1 MESMTPISCPTTPRW
16 NQDRPF
22 LTGRFHQET
31 RASSKFADSKRFTLD
46 SSSSGVEQAIGCYD
60 TPVQELIV
68 IDDLLS
74 ALVGIEGR
82 YISIKR
88 FHGKEDSIAFQVDPS
103 MDLALQ
109 ELAKRIFP
117 LCEYYL
123 LIDQFVESSSQF
135 KNGLVNHA
143 FAAALRALLLVC
155 DIGLS
160 SHGGTIGTS
169 ISTWKTFYPRIMV
182 LLSAHDGIHAR
193 IGCSNSAG
201 FNEAVCGFWCS

>member
-1 MESMTPISCPTTPRW
+1 MTPISCPTTPRW

-22 LTGRFHQET
+22 LTGRFHQVS
-31 RASSKFADSKRFTLD
+31 RVSSKFAELKRFPSD
-46 SSSSGVEQAIGCYD
+46 SSSNSGVEQAIGCYD

-82 YISIKR
+82 YLSIKR
-88 FHGKEDSIAFQVDPS
+88 FHGKEDSLTFQVDPS

-109 ELAKRIFP
+109 EQAKRIFP
-117 LCEYYL
+117 LCECSL
-123 LIDQFVESSSQF
+123 LIDQFVESSSRF
-135 KNGLVNHA
+135 KNGLVKHA

-160 SHGGTIGTS
+160 SHGGTVGTS
-169 ISTWKTFYPRIMV
+169 VSTWKTLSPRIIV
-182 LLSAHDGIHAR
+182 LLSAHDGIHSR
-193 IGCSNSAG
+193 IGRSYSAG
-201 FNEAVCGFWCS
+201 FCEAFRGIWCA